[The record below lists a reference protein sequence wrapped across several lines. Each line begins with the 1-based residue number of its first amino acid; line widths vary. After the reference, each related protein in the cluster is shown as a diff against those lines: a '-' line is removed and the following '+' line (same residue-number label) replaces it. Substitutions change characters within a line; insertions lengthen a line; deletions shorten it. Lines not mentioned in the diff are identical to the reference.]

1 MRVWKKLVIGGVVFL
16 VCLLAFIAFILPGIV
31 KSKAIRA
38 VEESTGRKLAI
49 GAIALNPLN
58 WTAEVR
64 DVRYTER
71 DGRTVFASFSS
82 VRVAVSPSSIFRWA
96 PIVSELRV
104 SSPYLHLVRTGA
116 NTYNFSD
123 LLEKKQPTAKK
134 EPEKPFAFSLNN
146 ISVVNGSIDF
156 IDQGLPVEKRHQI
169 RRLELAVPFISTIP
183 YYADR
188 YIDPRFRAVV
198 NGSPLALDGKL
209 KPFARSVEYS
219 LDINLRQLDL
229 PYYFAYIPAKLPI
242 RIERGT
248 AATQLEVTYRN
259 PADRNP
265 ELEVRGTVSLAGLR
279 LAERSGAPLTE
290 LDRLEVGI
298 SRASLLNREFLLSSI
313 AVDQLHVTL
322 ARDRQGI
329 WNVNR
334 LSEREGAAGELPPEK
349 EQPEKTKPVIEVGRF
364 QLRDAGITLSDAVPL
379 GGFHSEVKKLDFDL
393 HGFSTRAGKTAN
405 YVLSFATG
413 RGEEGRFDG
422 KFSVEPRAATVAAS
436 VKGVSLDAY
445 YPYLAGILA
454 APVKGKAELAGELSY
469 SAETGLAADKLKVS
483 LADLAAPFGP
493 RDRGRIARLVLDGG
507 RYRQQ
512 ENLFELASVTM
523 SGADIRFSRDEQ
535 GRLSPL
541 ALLAAAKGGKERGKG
556 APAPAERHGPPF
568 RYRIESVGVNGATV
582 AFTDHQVEDAPT
594 FTLRRLTVNARG
606 ITGPKMAVMPF
617 RLSAGYG
624 RNGTIRAAG
633 TVLPVPLTAKGTLAL
648 QRLPLADFSPYLP
661 ENLNI
666 IVASGTVDTRL
677 SYALASKGGRLT
689 GSFSG
694 GGDVR
699 AFQCLDAEGDDLLK
713 WDSLQLDQV
722 KGTLAPFALRIGAV
736 ALSTFYSRIIIE
748 KDGRLNLQ
756 NLYTSE
762 APAEKTT
769 AATPA
774 AAPPAAAAPA
784 PVPTQPA
791 PGKKIVIDNVTMQ
804 DGTLNFTDRHLQQEY
819 TTTLYNLG
827 GRISGLSS
835 EENRFADVDLRGN
848 LENLSPLQITG
859 KINPLRNDLYAD
871 LKVSFTD
878 IELSPFTPYSGTY
891 IGYGV
896 ERGKLSLDL
905 KYLIQNKQLNSENKV
920 FIDQLTFGKQIE
932 SDKATR
938 LPVRLAVAL
947 LKDRKG
953 EIHLDLPVTG
963 RTDDPQFSVW
973 RVVWK
978 IIKNLLVKAAT
989 SPFALLQ
996 AAFGGGEDFSAVRF
1010 APGSARLAEPE
1021 QAKLAKIA
1029 QAIND
1034 RPSLKIDVTGFVD
1047 RERDPEGYRNELLL
1061 RKMRGEKFLQLVKE
1075 RRNRPEDSA
1084 ETMQLAPEEYS
1095 RYLKE
1100 VYRKEKFPKPR
1111 NIFGFVKDIP
1121 DAEMKKLILANT
1133 VVGEAQLKTLAA
1145 ERAGAVKTFLVEKGK
1160 VDPARIFIK
1169 SGDIYKAPT
1178 EEGTVA
1184 SRVEFGAAVD

>member
-1 MRVWKKLVIGGVVFL
+1 MRVWKKLVIGGVIVL
-16 VCLLAFIAFILPGIV
+16 VCLAGFIAFVLPGIV
-31 KSKAIRA
+31 KSRAIRA

-49 GAIALNPLN
+49 GAISLNPLN

-82 VRVAVSPSSIFRWA
+82 VRVAVSPSSVFRWA

-123 LLEKKQPTAKK
+123 LLEKKQPTAANKK
-134 EPEKPFAFSLNN
+134 EQRPAFSLNN
-146 ISVVNGSIDF
+146 ISLVNGAIDF
-156 IDQGLPVEKRHQI
+156 VDQALPAVKRHEV
-169 RRLELAVPFISTIP
+169 RGLELAVPFISTIP

-198 NGSPLALDGKL
+198 NGSPVALDGKL

-219 LDINLRQLDL
+219 LAINLRDLDL
-229 PYYFAYIPAKLPI
+229 PYYAAYIPAKLPV
-242 RIERGT
+242 RFERGT

-265 ELEVRGTVSLAGLR
+265 ELEVRGTVSVADLR
-279 LAERSGAPLTE
+279 LAEHSGAPLIDLTK
-290 LDRLEVGI
+290 LDVGI
-298 SRASLLNREFLLSSI
+298 SRASLLKREFLLSAI
-313 AVDQLHVTL
+313 TADRLHVTL
-322 ARDRQGI
+322 ARDRRGV

-334 LSEREGAAGELPPEK
+334 LSERQGGEVAVKAPPEK
-349 EQPEKTKPVIEVGRF
+349 GKPVIEIGRF
-364 QLRDAGITLSDAVPL
+364 QLRDAGIALNDAMPP
-379 GGFHSEVKKLDFDL
+379 GGFRSEVKGVNLDL
-393 HGFSTRAGKTAN
+393 RGFSTRAGKSASYTVA
-405 YVLSFATG
+405 FATG
-413 RGEEGRFDG
+413 RGEKGEIAGQFAL
-422 KFSVEPRAATVAAS
+422 EPRSATAAATLTGIV
-436 VKGVSLDAY
+436 LDAY
-445 YPYLAGILA
+445 YPYLAGVLA
-454 APVKGKAELAGELSY
+454 APVKGRADLAADLSY
-469 SAETGLAADKLKVS
+469 SGDTGFSADKIKLT

-507 RYRQQ
+507 RYRQHD
-512 ENLFELASVTM
+512 NFFELAAVTM
-523 SGADIRFSRDEQ
+523 SGADIRVSRDEA
-535 GRLSPL
+535 GRFSPL
-541 ALLAAAKGGKERGKG
+541 ALLAAGKKTAGQGKAG
-556 APAPAERHGPPF
+556 PAGRSGPPF
-568 RYRIESVGVNGATV
+568 RYRIGSIGMTGTTV
-582 AFTDHQVEDAPT
+582 VFTDRKVDEAPT
-594 FTLRRLTVNARG
+594 FTLKNLTVSARG
-606 ITGPKMAVMPF
+606 ITGPKMAAIPF
-617 RLSAGYG
+617 RLSTNYG

-633 TVLPVPLTAKGTLAL
+633 TVLPTPLTAKGELAL
-648 QRLPLADFSPYLP
+648 RRLPLPDFAPYLP
-661 ENLNI
+661 AELNLVLAGGN
-666 IVASGTVDTRL
+666 VDTRIT
-677 SYALASKGGRLT
+677 YALASKGGRLT
-689 GSFSG
+689 GSFAG
-694 GGDVR
+694 GGGVR
-699 AFQCLDAEGDDLLK
+699 GFQCLDAEGDDLLK
-713 WDSLQLDQV
+713 WDSLQLDQI

-736 ALSTFYSRIIIE
+736 ALSSFYSRIIIE

-756 NLYTSE
+756 NLYTRE
-762 APAEKTT
+762 PAAEGTTAPAANGT
-769 AATPA
+769 
-774 AAPPAAAAPA
+774 AAPA
-784 PVPTQPA
+784 GAPAAVPPTASPA
-791 PGKKIVIDNVTMQ
+791 AKRGRLIVIDSVTMQ
-804 DGTLNFTDRHLQQEY
+804 DGTLNFTDRHLPQEY

-859 KINPLRNDLYAD
+859 KINPLRDDLYAD

-878 IELSPFTPYSGTY
+878 IELTPFTPYSGTY
-891 IGYGV
+891 VGYGV

-920 FIDQLTFGKQIE
+920 FIDQLTFGKRIE

-989 SPFALLQ
+989 SPFTLLQ

-1010 APGSARLAEPE
+1010 APGSVRLAEPE
-1021 QAKLAKIA
+1021 QAKLLKIA
-1029 QAIND
+1029 QAVND

-1047 RERDPEGYRNELLL
+1047 RERDPEGYRTELLM

-1084 ETMQLAPEEYS
+1084 ETMQLTPEEYS

-1111 NIFGFVKDIP
+1111 NILGFVKDIP

-1133 VVGEAQLKTLAA
+1133 VVGEAQLKALAA

-1169 SGDIYKAPT
+1169 GGDIYKAPA
-1178 EEGTVA
+1178 EEGMVA